1 MEYKLPIQYHK
12 QKKIQQ
18 KLDMSYMKHIKQQKL
33 FLFLRTSPICFLLFI
48 NKVCILVFYFYWKHF
63 MPRIPSK
70 RIIFVVQKVKNLLV
84 NAGHIG
90 SIPELRRSP
99 GGGNGNS
106 LQHSCLGNPRN
117 RGAGWVKGHG
127 VTKIVATQQL
137 NH

>member
-1 MEYKLPIQYHK
+1 
-12 QKKIQQ
+12 
-18 KLDMSYMKHIKQQKL
+18 
-33 FLFLRTSPICFLLFI
+33 
-48 NKVCILVFYFYWKHF
+48 

-127 VTKIVATQQL
+127 VTKIVAT
-137 NH
+137 